1 MEVKRYLLEAS
12 STSMYVSGIELRSP
26 GFRDKSLSTDPS
38 QHLTWSVFLFVCL
51 TVSCVAQAGCNHG
64 VEGRIIPSLP
74 SLRWGV

>member
-38 QHLTWSVFLFVCL
+38 QHLTCSVFLFACL
-51 TVSCVAQAGCNHG
+51 TVSCVAQAGCKRV
-64 VEGRIIPSLP
+64 VEGRLIPSLP
-74 SLRWGV
+74 FLLWGV